1 MKVLVLMLLSV
12 LVVSCASKEE
22 ANKQVE
28 KEAKAVSPSAD
39 PRSQYDRAIAMVKSN
54 PDLKDEQKDKLVEV
68 INNYA
73 SKSLENRMKQSQY
86 RAVLVNEMLDSGTK
100 KNPKVDAAKKG
111 LLKLNKDSSNLL
123 GKFIR
128 DFKYYSGNT
137 AANFQPAMKEVIRIN

>member
-12 LVVSCASKEE
+12 FVVSCASKEE
-22 ANKQVE
+22 ANKVVE
-28 KEAKAVSPSAD
+28 KEAKAATPTAD
-39 PRSQYDRAIAMVKSN
+39 PRTQYERAISMVQNN
-54 PDLKDEQKDKLVEV
+54 PDLKDDQKNKLVDV
-68 INNYA
+68 INTYA
-73 SKSLENRMKQSQY
+73 TKNLEIRMNQSQY
-86 RAVLVNEMLDSGTK
+86 RAVLVNEMLNSGTK

-111 LLKLNKDSSNLL
+111 LQKLNKDSSEEL